1 MTKRVVKLSEM
12 FEIREKLKKQRR
24 KVVFTNGVFDIL
36 HIGHLSLLEK
46 AKSLGDVLIVG
57 LNSDAS
63 TRRLKGS
70 TRPLVPFGDRARL
83 LASLRPVDYVVGFS
97 QDTPLQIITRLL
109 PDILVKGADYEI
121 SEIVGADVVTAA
133 GGKVVRVKLTP
144 SRSTSRLVKM
154 IR

>member
-1 MTKRVVKLSEM
+1 VTKRVVKLSEM

-70 TRPLVPFGDRARL
+70 TRPLVPFRDRARL
-83 LASLRPVDYVVGFS
+83 LASLRPVEYVVGFS

-154 IR
+154 MR